1 MKPNTYKIIA
11 TAVDTG
17 TLLGWHRAHKHTDT
31 PTDEQVHDA
40 IVDAVMLEICEWF
53 DFEEIK

>member
-1 MKPNTYKIIA
+1 MIA

-53 DFEEIK
+53 NFEESE